1 MNELIG
7 ALSDEE
13 AAAIE
18 EEVRHLPQRRS
29 AAIEALRIVQ
39 EKRGWISDESLA
51 AVAKQLDMSVDALDA
66 IATFYNLI
74 FRRPVGRHVVMYC
87 DSVSCYILGC
97 DRLAGTLQEQLGI
110 APGETTA
117 DGRFTL
123 LPIVCL
129 GACDRAPVM
138 MIGEELYGGVDAAD
152 VAQALARHE

>member
-1 MNELIG
+1 MIELIG

-13 AAAIE
+13 VAVIE
-18 EEVRHLPQRRS
+18 EEVSHLPQRRS

-74 FRRPVGRHVVMYC
+74 FRKPVGRHVVMYC

-97 DRLAGTLQEQLGI
+97 DRLAETLQEQLGI

-138 MIGEELYGGVDAAD
+138 MVGEELYGGVDATG
-152 VAQALARHE
+152 VAQALTRHE